1 MSDTQP
7 EAKEQANDT
16 TPPNGTN
23 MRPAS
28 DGKPVSETGSTTA
41 SAQTGTTA
49 PNADTELANVQAKAA
64 EYLDGWQRARAD
76 FANYKKRAEKERE
89 EVYQIAAADMLRKIL
104 PVIDDFDRAISN
116 LPAGKEEDDVIKGF
130 NLIYRK
136 LLNLLDT
143 AGIKILNPVGE
154 VFNPELHEAIGTDET
169 SNVESG
175 HVSAVLQKGYM
186 HGDKVLRPAMVRVA
200 S

>member
-28 DGKPVSETGSTTA
+28 DGKPVSGTDSTTA

-49 PNADTELANVQAKAA
+49 SNADTELTNVQAKAA

-104 PVIDDFDRAISN
+104 PV
-116 LPAGKEEDDVIKGF
+116 
-130 NLIYRK
+130 
-136 LLNLLDT
+136 
-143 AGIKILNPVGE
+143 
-154 VFNPELHEAIGTDET
+154 
-169 SNVESG
+169 
-175 HVSAVLQKGYM
+175 
-186 HGDKVLRPAMVRVA
+186 
-200 S
+200 